1 MRSNQGDF
9 APYFR
14 NGLLFLPEATVGLL
28 IEAGLEPDL
37 ARAALDGLALDDN
50 RDQIARINRVLEA
63 ALERMEEDSHPFRAL
78 SSDDARFLLT
88 GKPSASV

>member
-1 MRSNQGDF
+1 MRSTSTDF

-14 NGLLFLPEATVGLL
+14 NGLLYLPEATVDLL
-28 IEAGLEPDL
+28 IEAGLESEL
-37 ARAALDGLALDDN
+37 ARVALNGLALDDN

-63 ALERMEEDSHPFRAL
+63 ALERMEEDSHEFRAL